1 MFPFFFQKW
10 YNFGAMNKLIQ
21 CFEEITSHEG
31 SLFIYSLSYSLLL
44 TIAPAITIFVAF
56 FSVFVLDVDLIVETL
71 SMFLPSEYIA
81 PFVDFLLNK
90 ESINTMT
97 SIVSMIISFWLA
109 SRSNYS
115 FLLISSKREE
125 VLIPKWIIRAE
136 SYLQFLVVTV
146 YVIVAA
152 ILITSLSFMDPWLMP
167 VVYLIA
173 AFFGFY
179 MFYRFSSF
187 LKREKSY
194 GVVGALA
201 ATLGVLLIGILF
213 FEIINR
219 FTNYDNVYGPLS
231 SLVILFLSIYLI
243 ASVIYIGYILNQ
255 AFASKPSGEIRN
267 SQVLKMLI
275 LIDDKIVEK
284 AVKKIMKEK

>member
-146 YVIVAA
+146 YVIGAA

-284 AVKKIMKEK
+284 AVKKLMKEK

>member
-31 SLFIYSLSYSLLL
+31 SLFTYSLSYSLLL

-146 YVIVAA
+146 YVIGAA

-284 AVKKIMKEK
+284 AVKKLMKEK

>member
-71 SMFLPSEYIA
+71 SLFLPSEYIA

-219 FTNYDNVYGPLS
+219 FTNYDHVYGPLS

-284 AVKKIMKEK
+284 AVKKLMKEK

>member
-1 MFPFFFQKW
+1 
-10 YNFGAMNKLIQ
+10 MNKLIQ

-284 AVKKIMKEK
+284 AVKKLMKEK

>member
-1 MFPFFFQKW
+1 
-10 YNFGAMNKLIQ
+10 MNKLIQ

-146 YVIVAA
+146 YVIGAA

-284 AVKKIMKEK
+284 AVKKLMKEK

>member
-109 SRSNYS
+109 SRGNYS

-146 YVIVAA
+146 YVIGTA

-179 MFYRFSSF
+179 MFYRYSSF

-284 AVKKIMKEK
+284 AVKKLMKEK

>member
-146 YVIVAA
+146 YVIGAA

>member
-71 SMFLPSEYIA
+71 SLFLPSEYIA

-284 AVKKIMKEK
+284 AVKKLMKEK

>member
-1 MFPFFFQKW
+1 
-10 YNFGAMNKLIQ
+10 MNKLIQ

>member
-71 SMFLPSEYIA
+71 SLFLPSEYIA

-146 YVIVAA
+146 YVIGAA

-284 AVKKIMKEK
+284 AVKKLMKEK

>member
-146 YVIVAA
+146 YVIGAA

-219 FTNYDNVYGPLS
+219 FTNYDKVYGPLS

-284 AVKKIMKEK
+284 AVKKLMKEK

>member
-1 MFPFFFQKW
+1 
-10 YNFGAMNKLIQ
+10 MNKLIQ

-31 SLFIYSLSYSLLL
+31 SLFTYSLSYSLLL

-71 SMFLPSEYIA
+71 SLFLPSEYIA

-284 AVKKIMKEK
+284 AVKKLMKEK

>member
-1 MFPFFFQKW
+1 M
-10 YNFGAMNKLIQ
+10 A
-21 CFEEITSHEG
+21 
-31 SLFIYSLSYSLLL
+31 SLLL
-44 TIAPAITIFVAF
+44 PVIYLAF
-56 FSVFVLDVDLIVETL
+56 ISLGLPDSLLGSAWPSMYTELGASL
-71 SMFLPSEYIA
+71 SWA
-81 PFVDFLLNK
+81 G
-90 ESINTMT
+90 
-97 SIVSMIISFWLA
+97 IVSMIISFWLA

-146 YVIVAA
+146 YVIGAA

-284 AVKKIMKEK
+284 AVKKLMKEK

>member
-284 AVKKIMKEK
+284 AVKKLMKEK